1 MIAARRLAPR
11 AALTRR
17 PLPEADASIAALT
30 AEERATAAAIW
41 HGRAESELRASGAF
55 LHLAG
60 VLEQAGAAAE
70 LVALAWRAVDDEQRH
85 AAICARVAAAF
96 AGRGEPAP
104 LRRLPVSVPRHD
116 GASPALRRVLHVI
129 GMCALNETTG
139 SAFLE
144 VCRAGARGPLAR
156 AALHEL
162 LADEIDHARLGWA
175 LLAAVDGA
183 TRDAVAA
190 WLPRLLDANLRAWRR
205 RPRRTI
211 TPALV
216 AQGCPAWET
225 VDAAVVAAIHDL
237 LLPGFDH
244 AGIDTRAAAAWL
256 EGLA

>member
-1 MIAARRLAPR
+1 VIPASRLAPR
-11 AALTRR
+11 ARLTRR
-17 PLPEADASIAALT
+17 PLPVADPSIGALT
-30 AEERATAAAIW
+30 DDERATAAATW

-85 AAICARVAAAF
+85 AAICAHVAAAF
-96 AGRGEPAP
+96 AGRAEPV
-104 LRRLPVSVPRHD
+104 RRLPVPVPRHA
-116 GASPALRRVLHVI
+116 GATPGLRRVLHVM

-144 VCRAGARGPLAR
+144 VCRDGARGPTAR

-162 LADEIDHARLGWA
+162 LTDEIDHARLGWA
-175 LLAAVDGA
+175 FLAAVDDA
-183 TRDAVAA
+183 TRTEVAA
-190 WLPRLLDANLRAWRR
+190 WLPHLLDANLRAWRR
-205 RPRRTI
+205 RPRRAI

-216 AQGCPAWET
+216 EQGCPAWET

-237 LLPGFDH
+237 LLPGFAH
-244 AGIDTRAAAAWL
+244 AGVDTGPAVAWL
-256 EGLA
+256 ERLT